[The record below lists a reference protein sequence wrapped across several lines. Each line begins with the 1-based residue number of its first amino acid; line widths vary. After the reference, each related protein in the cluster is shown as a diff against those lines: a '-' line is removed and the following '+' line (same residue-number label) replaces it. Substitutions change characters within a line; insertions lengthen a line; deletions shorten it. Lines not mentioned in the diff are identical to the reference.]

1 MKINQNTV
9 VSVTYNLKAGAA
21 GGTAQQ
27 IENVDETNPLVFIFG
42 AGMMIPGFE
51 KNLNGMSV
59 GDSFTFSIQP
69 EDAYG
74 NPDNSAIV
82 KLPIEIFKQDGV
94 IDFQILKVGN
104 VLPMSDSEG
113 NMLQGKVAGFDD
125 KEVTMDFNHPL
136 AGMDLHFTGKV
147 VGVRD
152 ATLEELAHG
161 HVHGE
166 GGVHH

>member
-1 MKINQNTV
+1 MKIAQNSV
-9 VSVTYNLKAGAA
+9 VSVTYSLKAGAS

-27 IENVDETNPLVFIFG
+27 IESVDETNPLVFIFG

-59 GDSFTFSIQP
+59 GDSFAFSIQP
-69 EDAYG
+69 EEAYG
-74 NPDNSAIV
+74 TPDNSAIV
-82 KLPIEIFKQDGV
+82 KLPIDIFKQDGV

-104 VLPMSDSEG
+104 ILPMSDSEG
-113 NMLQGKVAGFDD
+113 NMLQGKVVGFDD
-125 KEVTMDFNHPL
+125 KDVTMDFNHPL
-136 AGMDLHFTGKV
+136 AGQDLHFTGKV
-147 VGVRD
+147 VGVRE